1 MEQYS
6 AIKRKAF
13 ESLLMRWMNLEPII
27 QSEVGKKEKN
37 RYCILMHIYGIQ
49 KDSTDEPSFR
59 APMETGTLLGEEE
72 EGKMNGKGIVEA
84 YTLPYVK
91 QIASGNLLYDSG
103 NSNWPL

>member
-1 MEQYS
+1 M
-6 AIKRKAF
+6 
-13 ESLLMRWMNLEPII
+13 
-27 QSEVGKKEKN
+27 
-37 RYCILMHIYGIQ
+37 
-49 KDSTDEPSFR
+49 
-59 APMETGTLLGEEE
+59 GEEE